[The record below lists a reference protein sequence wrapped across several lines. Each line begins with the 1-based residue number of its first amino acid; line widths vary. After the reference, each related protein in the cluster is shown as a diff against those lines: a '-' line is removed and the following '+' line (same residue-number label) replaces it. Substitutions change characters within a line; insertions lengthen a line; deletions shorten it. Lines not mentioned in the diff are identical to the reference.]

1 MGKSE
6 DFRLEMSEARET
18 ITLKKL
24 APRRA
29 EAMGCELVYAVV
41 PRQGTL
47 EDLAGALET
56 ERRKH
61 KRGRREEALG
71 KRPYGFLKT
80 LDTVLALRGGI
91 APGRPLEVCW

>member
-1 MGKSE
+1 MTVGQV
-6 DFRLEMSEARET
+6 RAT
-18 ITLKKL
+18 
-24 APRRA
+24 A

-61 KRGRREEALG
+61 RSGRRKSLSG
-71 KRPYGFLKT
+71 HDPYGFLKT
-80 LDTVLALRGGI
+80 LDVVLALAGWHT
-91 APGRPLEVCW
+91 GRH